1 MAFLATWNDLLVTL
15 ILSNTEATEMIALG
29 LTKFVLEYGVAWG
42 PLTAA
47 GVLMF
52 IPTLLFVFVA
62 ERYLVRGLTLGAVK
76 E

>member
-1 MAFLATWNDLLVTL
+1 LVTL
-15 ILSNTEATEMIALG
+15 VLSNTIDTEMVALG

-52 IPTLLFVFVA
+52 IPTVVFVFIA
-62 ERYLVRGLTLGAVK
+62 EKYLVRGLTLGAVK